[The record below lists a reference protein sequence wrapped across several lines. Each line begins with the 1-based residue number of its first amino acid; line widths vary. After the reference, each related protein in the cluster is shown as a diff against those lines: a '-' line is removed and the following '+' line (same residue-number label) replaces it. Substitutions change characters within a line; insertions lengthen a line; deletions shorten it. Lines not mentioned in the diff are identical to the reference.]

1 MFKIEKLSFC
11 VLALVTAALANTRTS
26 ADSVDST
33 FEFINQVQSNL
44 KLTKN
49 PNIILVIGNSG
60 SGKSTLVHYI
70 AGDYSKLVSLEP
82 IGDETEYKV
91 HDGLDPDVSN
101 IVSTT
106 VSRTLVPEM
115 IVDEGKNV
123 WYDCPGFGDT
133 RNQTVEI
140 ATTFMIKS
148 VIENALSVKIVLVV
162 NYASV
167 TESYDRF
174 DLERLM
180 THATQLIK
188 NIDRYKNSVSLV
200 VSKAP
205 SYWMKGR
212 RSIEIFEESVKKSTA
227 NCMSKYRLV
236 QQGKGSNE
244 KKIQLIDAILK
255 KTSNGD
261 YPKISVFW
269 RPSDAGGFN
278 TIDKMID
285 GRQKIRNSILE
296 QTSYTRIQQ
305 NDFGF
310 PLTAGAQIHIANMA
324 RHTIANISTILINID
339 NRVLSALQ
347 QKIESIDSFH
357 DRFDLLVIGKRSIQI
372 INNKIATLK
381 QLTDRLA
388 GLIKSFS
395 ITIMN
400 TELNCIDEHVKN
412 FNILKSMAQTEIIF
426 PIRDWVAVSNRAIDY
441 VTTEHIWYSFLVQV
455 YDFFAG
461 YEVQKNIVV
470 YNVANLS
477 DWGQLNRPQGLQI
490 VASNFNEFTERFP
503 GNTGATQ
510 TSSKLEE
517 LNALIDI
524 TLNSSLQYE
533 CDGETMTIKG
543 NFVKSS
549 DIQPAKC
556 TSNRISRIN
565 VFVVRTFYVDNDL
578 QLNGFKGL
586 NIIANKWYI
595 LRATTF
601 SLSGFDGESKDRPQ
615 LPGTAG
621 KPGNAGTNAGNFFG
635 FSNELING
643 DSLTVKLH
651 GGKGGSGQDGTGSSD
666 VEASFTR
673 REHHKM
679 VPFTQYH
686 MTNFYKD
693 FLKEKGYDA
702 EFISSESRIKYY
714 AVLAGGR
721 ENILRFRIYPDRCCG
736 QTGEGGPGKSITI
749 KLDK

>member
-1 MFKIEKLSFC
+1 MIKLLFC
-11 VLALVTAALANTRTS
+11 VLALVTLATLANSS
-26 ADSVDST
+26 ADSVESS
-33 FEFINQVQSNL
+33 FEFINQVQNNL
-44 KLTKN
+44 KLTNN

-70 AGDYSKLVSLEP
+70 AGDYSKLVSSEP
-82 IGDETEYKV
+82 IGDETEYKID
-91 HDGLDPDVSN
+91 DGLDPEIGS

-115 IVDEGKNV
+115 IIDEKKNV

-133 RNQTVEI
+133 RNRTVEI

-180 THATQLIK
+180 TRATQLIK

-212 RSIEIFEESVKKSTA
+212 RSIEIFDESVKKSTA
-227 NCMSKYRLV
+227 NYMSKYRLV
-236 QQGKGSNE
+236 QQEKGSNE
-244 KKIQLIDAILK
+244 KKIHLIDALLK
-255 KTSNGD
+255 KTSDGD

-269 RPSDAGGFN
+269 RPSDAGAFN

-285 GRQKIRNSILE
+285 GRQEIRNSILQ
-296 QTSYTRIQQ
+296 QTSYTKIQQ

-310 PLTAGAQIHIANMA
+310 PLTDGAQIHIATMA
-324 RHTIANISTILINID
+324 QHTIANISTILMNID
-339 NRVLSALQ
+339 NHLLSALQ

-357 DRFDLLVIGKRSIQI
+357 DRLELLVIGKRSIQV
-372 INNKIATLK
+372 INNKVATLK
-381 QLTDRLA
+381 QLTHRLA
-388 GLIKSFS
+388 ALIKSLN
-395 ITIMN
+395 ITTMN
-400 TELNCIDEHVKN
+400 TELNRIDEHEKN
-412 FNILKSMAQTEIIF
+412 LNILKSIAQTEIIL
-426 PIRDWVAVSNRAIDY
+426 PIRDWVAVSNRAIDFL
-441 VTTEHIWYSFLVQV
+441 TTEHNWYSFLVQV
-455 YDFFAG
+455 YEFFAS
-461 YEVQKNIVV
+461 YEVQKNIAM

-477 DWGQLNRPQGLQI
+477 DWESLNRPQGLRI
-490 VASNFNEFTERFP
+490 VASNFNEFTKRFP

-510 TSSKLEE
+510 TPSKLKE
-517 LNALIDI
+517 LNDIIEI
-524 TLNSSLQYE
+524 TLKSPLHYE
-533 CDGETMTIKG
+533 CDGKTMTIKG
-543 NFVKSS
+543 KFVKSS
-549 DIQPAKC
+549 DILPAKC
-556 TSNRISRIN
+556 PSNRISEIN
-565 VFVVRTFYVDNDL
+565 VFVVNTFYVDNDL
-578 QLNGFKGL
+578 HLNGYKGL
-586 NIIANKWYI
+586 NIFGNKWKI

-601 SLSGFDGESKDRPQ
+601 DLSGSDGEPQERPRF
-615 LPGTAG
+615 PGTAG
-621 KPGNAGTNAGNFFG
+621 NPGSAGLSAGNFLG
-635 FSNELING
+635 LSNELING

-651 GGKGGSGQDGTGSSD
+651 GGNGASGQDGTGSSD

-679 VPFTQYH
+679 VPFTQWD
-686 MTNFYKD
+686 MISFYKD

-702 EFISSESRIKYY
+702 EFIRSESRIKYY

-736 QTGEGGPGKSITI
+736 QTGMGGPGKLFSNEI
-749 KLDK
+749 D